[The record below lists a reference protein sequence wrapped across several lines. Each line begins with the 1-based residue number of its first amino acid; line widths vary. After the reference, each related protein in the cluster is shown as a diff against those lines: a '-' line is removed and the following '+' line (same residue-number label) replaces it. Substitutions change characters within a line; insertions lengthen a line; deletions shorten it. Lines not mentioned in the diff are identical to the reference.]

1 MYLKSEIKFMLF
13 LIAFIIGCSFS
24 AFSSQNKLD
33 SPEKVYQLEV
43 SEKTIN
49 ITGTNK
55 KALVINNSLPAPT
68 LVFNKGDKAVIYVKN
83 SLKTETSVHWHGILL
98 PNFEDGVPYLTSPPI
113 LPGKT
118 HKFEF
123 LIDQSPGTYWY
134 HSHTGLQEQEGLYG
148 AFVIK
153 DGKKQKFEDLVLVL
167 SDWTDEKA
175 TEVMRNLRRGNE
187 WYAIKKG
194 TALSLFD
201 LIKNKALLAQL
212 NMWRQR
218 MPGMDISD
226 VYYPAFLVNGKQK
239 VSYPQLKGQVRL
251 RVVNASAST
260 YFWLTF
266 GKQGKTQLVAADGVS
281 VKATPVDKI
290 LHAIGETYDFI
301 IDIPSDKAIE
311 FKATAQ
317 DGSGLAV
324 ALLGQGELL
333 KAPSIEKPDPIQ
345 FIKDMAQHDHSSLS
359 ASLSI
364 DKKQTPSSSLNK
376 KHAHHSLS
384 QRQPSATQDETK
396 HHKPKKSQQGHASH
410 HKPKKSQQDHASHHK
425 PKKSQQ
431 GHASH
436 HKHEKSQQ
444 GHASHHKHEKSQ
456 QGHASHHKPKK
467 SQQGHASHHKPKKSQ
482 QGHASHHKPK
492 KSQQDHAS
500 HHPQNHLSHK
510 KSIAQHYDH
519 LVSTENTSFSK
530 KLKVREIPMNL
541 TGNMWRYVWSIDGKV
556 LSEVD
561 KIKIHKGE
569 LLRLILNN
577 KTMMHHPMHLHGHF
591 FRVVNSHGDYSPLKH
606 TVDVPPMS
614 QVIIEFEPFI
624 EGDWFFHCHVLYH
637 MKSGMSRVF
646 KYGETRDSRL
656 KNYSEKQVLKADRQR
671 LYWGELDIM
680 THRLNVSA
688 MASHPK
694 EDWNLETSFSW
705 FDTYYKQQRELS
717 VEASY
722 DYFFSDF
729 FRGSLA
735 VEVENKETG
744 QLKTTEDLKFL
755 GKLGFKYLLP
765 YFFDVS
771 LFLNHELEL
780 QLEMEYE
787 LLLFKRVEFFTEA
800 EFELH
805 EFKNI
810 SQEWE
815 LGINYLMN
823 QKTSLVGSY
832 SNRFGWGAGLHLLL

>member
-1 MYLKSEIKFMLF
+1 MRGKALERVRCFMFKGLEIVNISVNIDKKAIFVNNFIALLKKTGKMWLKSEIKLMLF
-13 LIAFIIGCSFS
+13 LIAFTIGSSFS
-24 AFSSQNKLD
+24 AFSSQNSVD
-33 SPEKVYQLEV
+33 SPKKVYQLEV

-55 KALVINNSLPAPT
+55 QALVINNSLPAPT
-68 LVFNKGDKAVIYVKN
+68 LVFNKGDQAVIYVKN
-83 SLKTETSVHWHGILL
+83 NLKIETSVHWHGILL

-148 AFVIK
+148 AFIIK
-153 DGKKQKFEDLVLVL
+153 DGNKQKFEDLVLVL
-167 SDWTDEKA
+167 SDWTDEKSS
-175 TEVMRNLRRGNE
+175 EVMRNLRRGNE

-201 LIKNKALLAQL
+201 LLKNKALLAQL

-226 VYYPAFLVNGKQK
+226 VYYSAFLVNGKQK

-266 GKQGKTQLVAADGVS
+266 GKQGKTQLVAADGMP

-324 ALLGQGELL
+324 AVLGQGDLL

-345 FIKDMAQHDHSSLS
+345 FIKDMAQHDHSSS
-359 ASLSI
+359 QASSSL
-364 DKKQTPSSSLNK
+364 DKRQTPST
-376 KHAHHSLS
+376 
-384 QRQPSATQDETK
+384 TQDETK
-396 HHKPKKSQQGHASH
+396 NHKHEMAQQSHSSHKHEMAQQGHS
-410 HKPKKSQQDHASHHK
+410 S
-425 PKKSQQ
+425 
-431 GHASH
+431 
-436 HKHEKSQQ
+436 HKHGMAQQ
-444 GHASHHKHEKSQ
+444 SHSSHKNGMMQHEFPSSTPHA
-456 QGHASHHKPKK
+456 
-467 SQQGHASHHKPKKSQ
+467 
-482 QGHASHHKPK
+482 
-492 KSQQDHAS
+492 
-500 HHPQNHLSHK
+500 HHPKSHLSHK
-510 KSIAQHYDH
+510 KPIAQHYNH
-519 LVSTENTSFSK
+519 LVSKENTSFSK
-530 KLKVREIPMNL
+530 KLKLKEIPMNL
-541 TGNMWRYVWSIDGKV
+541 TGNMWRYVWSINGKV

-569 LLRLILNN
+569 VLRLILNN

-591 FRVVNSHGDYSPLKH
+591 FRVINSHGDYSPLKH

-614 QVIIEFEPFI
+614 QVLIEFEPFV

-646 KYGETRDSRL
+646 KYGNQRDSRL
-656 KNYSEKQVLKADRQR
+656 KNYPEKRVLKADRQR

-688 MASHPK
+688 TSSHPK
-694 EDWNLETSFSW
+694 EEWNVNTVFSW
-705 FDTYYKQQRELS
+705 FDTHYKKQRELS

-722 DYFFSDF
+722 DYFLSDF
-729 FRGSLA
+729 FRGSVA
-735 VEVENKETG
+735 FEVENNKTG

-765 YFFDVS
+765 YFFDFS
-771 LFLNHELEL
+771 FYLNHELDL

-787 LLLFKRVEFFTEA
+787 LLLFNRVEFFTEA
-800 EFELH
+800 EIELH
-805 EFKNI
+805 QFKNI

-815 LGINYLMN
+815 LGINYIMS

-832 SNRFGWGAGLHLLL
+832 SNRFGWGAGFHLLL